1 MIPDRHNQDLTLS
14 LLGLDHYTINV
25 ASLQASVEFYVSV
38 LGLTAGP
45 RPALPFPGAWLYRGD
60 KPIVH
65 LVAESG
71 KGEDGSGV
79 IDHVA
84 FRATDRSAY
93 RQRIGA
99 ANIRFE
105 ERTIPD
111 VSLRQIFL
119 SDPDGILIELNFWN
133 EPVA

>member
-1 MIPDRHNQDLTLS
+1 MIPGRHNRDFTLS

-25 ASLQASVEFYVSV
+25 ASLRASVEFYEAV

-45 RPALPFPGAWLYRGD
+45 RPEFPFPGAWLYLGD

-71 KGEDGSGV
+71 KAEDGSGTV
-79 IDHVA
+79 DHIA
-84 FRATDRSAY
+84 FRAEDRPAY
-93 RQRIGA
+93 RQRIDR
-99 ANIRFE
+99 ANIQFE
-105 ERTIPD
+105 ERMISA
-111 VSLRQIFL
+111 VSLSQIFL

-133 EPVA
+133 ETA

>member
-1 MIPDRHNQDLTLS
+1 MS

-25 ASLQASVEFYVSV
+25 ASLEASVEFYVAV

-45 RPALPFPGAWLYRGD
+45 RPELPFPGVWLYLGD

-71 KGEDGSGV
+71 KAEDGSGT
-79 IDHVA
+79 IDHIA
-84 FRATDRSAY
+84 FRASDRSAY
-93 RQRIGA
+93 RQRIDRA
-99 ANIRFE
+99 DIHFE
-105 ERTIPD
+105 ERTIAA
-111 VSLRQIFL
+111 VSLNQIFL

-133 EPVA
+133 ATA